1 MSEPR
6 EFAAPKKNVPCSV
19 EEPTAQYAV
28 KKTGKNPAITVVANA
43 LFAQSY
49 QAHAKIDRRVS
60 CIMYL
65 VAFTISLPMDL
76 VSNLFLS

>member
-1 MSEPR
+1 
-6 EFAAPKKNVPCSV
+6 
-19 EEPTAQYAV
+19 
-28 KKTGKNPAITVVANA
+28 
-43 LFAQSY
+43 
-49 QAHAKIDRRVS
+49 VS